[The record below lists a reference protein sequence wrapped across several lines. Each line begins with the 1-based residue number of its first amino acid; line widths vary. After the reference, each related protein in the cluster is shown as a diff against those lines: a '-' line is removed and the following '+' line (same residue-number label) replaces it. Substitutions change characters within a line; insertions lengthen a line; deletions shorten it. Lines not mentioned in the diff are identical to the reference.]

1 MSRAPVEQ
9 AADPAVGD
17 VIAHD
22 ARAEA
27 PAPAKAAH
35 DQEVIMHLE
44 RDQLVAETF
53 RPVARARLSRPVMLS
68 LWALRIFA
76 VLLAVM
82 VIYTF
87 VARLH

>member
-1 MSRAPVEQ
+1 MSSHADISGEQ
-9 AADPAVGD
+9 ERPAAADGAEPA
-17 VIAHD
+17 
-22 ARAEA
+22 EE
-27 PAPAKAAH
+27 PL
-35 DQEVIMHLE
+35 IMHLE

-53 RPVARARLSRPVMLS
+53 RPVSPAALGRRAVLG

-76 VLLAVM
+76 VLVSVM